1 MYREEKW
8 LDRFTKHMGYM
19 AWVHVLYGYDDKH
32 LFVSDEDILQR
43 VKGARKAP
51 LRCRLAPPEDYQSS
65 ITDNIKKIL
74 VFCRSGELGIV
85 KELTRKYPKRVVTS
99 GTYGFSLVGADHY
112 PFLIPFGSRKPL
124 PTIKERMVVLS
135 TSYADAEFLG
145 QLLHKNGGPN
155 FQEFL
160 GRQHGTWMQQ
170 HRPFQI
176 SRFMD
181 QVSRRFAASGTL
193 AVHLQADV
201 LMSLFDNTSLTLDR
215 MVDYWRRTGTR
226 VVVVKRRDRMF
237 QAILGQILSRTAER
251 SVWTKK
257 PSRLLE
263 VQYNNGDFI
272 GYLRRSS
279 LLLDEEA
286 LLNDILSSA
295 VETLDIHMEDV
306 ISAPQEGL
314 ETLASFLGIKLNDTF
329 EAIDYF
335 SGFEAAPHLLAAH
348 DQVRRDWIDRVGLHV
363 PPVDFG
369 RAAGA

>member
-1 MYREEKW
+1 MYLEEKW
-8 LDRFTKHMGYM
+8 LDRFTRHMGYM
-19 AWVHVLYGYDDKH
+19 TWLHVLYGYDDKH
-32 LFVSDEDILQR
+32 LFIADEDILQR
-43 VKGARKAP
+43 AKGARKVP
-51 LRCRLAPPEDYQSS
+51 LRCRLATPEDYRSS
-65 ITDNIKKIL
+65 LTDNIRKIL

-85 KELTRKYPKRVVTS
+85 KELIRKYPKRVVTS

-112 PFLIPFGSRKPL
+112 PLLIPFRNRKPL
-124 PTIKERMVVLS
+124 PAIKERMVLLS
-135 TSYADAEFLG
+135 TSYADAEFLSR
-145 QLLHKNGGPN
+145 LLHKNGGPD

-160 GRQHGTWMQQ
+160 GRQHATWMQQ

-181 QVSRRFAASGTL
+181 QVHRRFAANGTL

-201 LMSLFDNTSLTLDR
+201 LTALMDNTPLTIDR
-215 MVDYWRRTGTR
+215 LVDYWRGTGTR
-226 VVVVKRRDRMF
+226 VVLVKRRDRMF
-237 QAILGQILSRTAER
+237 QAILGQILNRTAER

-263 VQYNNGDFI
+263 VKYNNEDFI

-279 LLLDEEA
+279 SLLDEEA
-286 LLNDILSSA
+286 LLDGISSSA

-314 ETLASFLGIKLNDTF
+314 EALASFLGIKLNDTF

-335 SGFEAAPHLLAAH
+335 SGYESAPHLLAVH
-348 DQVRRDWIDRVGLHV
+348 DQLRRDWIDRVGLHV

-369 RAAGA
+369 RAARA